1 MLFQK
6 PENNEL
12 GRYAVRLMMYIIRYI
27 AVSQHTAG
35 VDCRLYSQPVLIL
48 AAAGL
53 WEQKLQEILHE
64 EINKETI
71 NTMLWHPSESTLCG
85 SQQPHWRGND
95 KEKL

>member
-1 MLFQK
+1 
-6 PENNEL
+6 
-12 GRYAVRLMMYIIRYI
+12 MMYIIRYI
-27 AVSQHTAG
+27 AVSQHTAS
-35 VDCRLYSQPVLIL
+35 VNFRLYPQPVLIL

-85 SQQPHWRGND
+85 SQQPHWKRND
-95 KEKL
+95 KEQL